1 MFFLVAPFFC
11 GALITALFRAK
22 EASVLEKYVAGFL
35 FAMLYLLTSV
45 LAALKLNQNLDGLSK
60 IYVLPLTALAV
71 AGLLVEILLKARK
84 KATLLKKNENEEA
97 IRASSS
103 FAQTIKS
110 NYGYLWFLIPAVLI
124 GAYCILGLE
133 PSFAND
139 DTWEVVATTIKR
151 GTLFEYSSM
160 TGKLSTAGYPIF
172 YKVYVIPMFY
182 AILQHTFGLEMW
194 FTGGILLPIV
204 IYICNLAIVS
214 KIAPKEHKTKFMLVY
229 LFVLYAG
236 TYLPECGIPMTIG
249 FPVLRQGYSGYAIA
263 YGIAIPFALYLLMQK
278 KYFFAAAAL
287 VPIAGLVRIDRIFFC
302 IVKTPMKALRDLNG
316 AGKLAGVYLF
326 AAAVLIYIAVYQ
338 KKRYDWRHF
347 LIPSIG
353 MAYGITEISKLIEGT
368 KKKRIYYFGV
378 AIIIWATNN
387 FRILY
392 GAVPAENIKK
402 TDLAL
407 EETLSTLESR
417 YGEVILWSDQ
427 ETMSKARRISGTVKT
442 FYGRDDAD
450 VTMAGLDYE
459 PEFTD
464 VREYRNFMTNTCTN
478 TPFLTVYVIEEE
490 MHQALADEEVNVIL
504 IPHTGNSE
512 IIETFLGSYERI
524 DVPSGY
530 AYVLNLN
537 K

>member
-11 GALITALFRAK
+11 GAFITALFRAK
-22 EASVLEKYVAGFL
+22 EATVLEKYVAGFL
-35 FAMLYLLTSV
+35 FAMLYLLASV
-45 LAALKLNQNLDGLSK
+45 LAALKLNKNLDGLSK

-71 AGLLVEILLKARK
+71 VGLLVDIFWTVRKKTNLLKS
-84 KATLLKKNENEEA
+84 KANKEA
-97 IRASSS
+97 TKTSLS
-103 FAQTIKS
+103 FAQTLKS
-110 NYGYLWFLIPAVLI
+110 NYGYLWFLIPAALI
-124 GAYCILGLE
+124 GSYCILGLE

-139 DTWEVVATTIKR
+139 DTWEVVATTIKS

-172 YKVYVIPMFY
+172 YKVYVIPMLY

-194 FTGGILLPIV
+194 LTGGILLPIV

-214 KIAPKEHKTKFMLVY
+214 KMAPKERKTKFMLVY

-278 KYFFAAAAL
+278 KYFFAVAAL

-302 IVKTPMKALRDLNG
+302 VVKTPMKALRDLNG

-338 KKRYDWRHF
+338 KKKFDWRHF

-392 GAVPAENIKK
+392 DATPSENIKK

-407 EETLSTLESR
+407 EETLSSLESQ
-417 YGEVILWSDQ
+417 YGEVVLWSNQ

-464 VREYRNFMTNTCTN
+464 VREYRNFMTNVCTN
-478 TPFLTVYVIEEE
+478 TPFLTVYASEEE
-490 MHQALADEEVNVIL
+490 MKGALAAEGVNLVL
-504 IPHTGNSE
+504 IPFEGNTQTVE
-512 IIETFLGSYERI
+512 KLLEEYERI
-524 DVPSGY
+524 ETPSGY
-530 AYVLNLN
+530 AYLLAN
-537 K
+537 